1 MEIIRPLNFG
11 SKVFSNIA
19 KGYGTLGI
27 PHPQTLSVLRADES
41 VNKRGDL
48 GLLGYFLFSTGLVLT
63 MVPWFIRWDSSSL
76 RYYCQLTC
84 GVLGIRLALFGF
96 CGVLEIPM
104 IGLDWLRIG
113 FGIAASILIDVFLRP
128 FLLSVLP
135 DTWRD
140 HRDRISEIL
149 TRITTLMFLGFLFKW
164 ILPTSLNHVFS
175 HPLQL
180 KAMAVVLYAFMVVQ
194 GILNIIRGCIAY
206 IRNRSYRKNVAL
218 GGLMMWFGLKAMD
231 ILWTTTVGDYT
242 VAMNAI
248 INLTNGL

>member
-1 MEIIRPLNFG
+1 
-11 SKVFSNIA
+11 
-19 KGYGTLGI
+19 
-27 PHPQTLSVLRADES
+27 
-41 VNKRGDL
+41 
-48 GLLGYFLFSTGLVLT
+48 
-63 MVPWFIRWDSSSL
+63 
-76 RYYCQLTC
+76 
-84 GVLGIRLALFGF
+84 
-96 CGVLEIPM
+96 M